1 MNYSRQMHIYLGL
14 STLPM
19 IMASELGTV
28 IKKVATVKI
37 KELTIG
43 VFYID
48 DLDHVFT
55 LESKVYNSDTRA
67 IRKLN
72 HLRNVPSSYLKFITM
87 VPISYNEDDLHVEVT
102 DITESLMG
110 TILPLKQRYDDIN
123 PDSNFKSDISSF
135 DELKEYINGAIDGLI
150 EKNPWSKPLRPIDPS
165 NSNVIALQLLSH
177 YMFEF
182 NDQKFFMT
190 NTNSDWYNKLLLN
203 KKVISKYIL
212 TSELDALKTAT
223 SEISNKTFIENSPT
237 DAIAASLILN
247 HWERLFKSSVFQAE
261 DGSFK
266 FISADV
272 EDISVLPAHQTIK
285 LTDQRSTG
293 KLILT
298 NHNLKS

>member
-1 MNYSRQMHIYLGL
+1 MHIYFGL

-28 IKKVATVKI
+28 VKKVATVKI

-87 VPISYNEDDLHVEVT
+87 VPISYNEDDLHVEIT
-102 DITESLMG
+102 DINESLIN
-110 TILPLKQRYDDIN
+110 TIEPLKQRYDDIN
-123 PDSNFKSDISSF
+123 PNTDFKSDISSF
-135 DELKEYINGAIDGLI
+135 DELKKYLNSTIADLI
-150 EKNPWSKPLRPIDPS
+150 EKNPWSKPLRPIDPF

-237 DAIAASLILN
+237 DTIAASLILN

-272 EDISVLPAHQTIK
+272 EDISILPAHQTIK